1 MSNTIFDNAFG
12 KISHEVRRDYAI
24 SDEELFG
31 MVSRDFYNSLNNPEV
46 TGPKSMLKSLAKE
59 QGQVFEETEAEREL
73 REAMEREERILGH
86 IRRVQIELLCCED

>member
-1 MSNTIFDNAFG
+1 MSHTIFENAFG
-12 KISHEVRRDYAI
+12 KISDQVRRGYAI
-24 SDEELFG
+24 SDEELLG
-31 MVSRDFYNSLNNPEV
+31 MVSQDFYKSLNNPEV

-86 IRRVQIELLCCED
+86 IRRVEIEQLCED